1 MSFYLCTHVVS
12 NISRRLEQIKA
23 NFCKDVSIVFF
34 NSIMSLILLYAEMDG
49 RIHMPERLKGLVK
62 HVSKTMIISS
72 GGPLNAILQ
81 IFYITCSFAILN
93 NCHHENHHSSKITFQ
108 IYIRIKAPSKFHHD

>member
-49 RIHMPERLKGLVK
+49 RINMSERLKGLVK

-72 GGPLNAILQ
+72 RGPLNTILQ
-81 IFYITCSFAILN
+81 IFYVTYSFAILN

-108 IYIRIKAPSKFHHD
+108 IYIRIKAPSKFYHD